1 MEKFARL
8 TALSQVSA
16 LLNDT
21 TTHKDSSDNVVLK
34 IVTVSKS
41 TPMKDLVIPV
51 NVSEADETKE
61 TNVVS
66 RVTVT
71 FPAASLSQ
79 LLSRNSKHLVVAI
92 QYSLIVSVC
101 LTDTSQLAVYVL
113 VFNNLEEFMPTN
125 TVEDNRTLLKS
136 VGDLKNMS
144 DRVIGAPIVSLS
156 IVEAGEQYNARSAKL
171 ILEEPVRI
179 NYEIPGN
186 LSCNCS
192 FWEYGR

>member
-136 VGDLKNMS
+136 VGDLKY
-144 DRVIGAPIVSLS
+144 VCIKLHIFGLS
-156 IVEAGEQYNARSAKL
+156 ACLVLDVCMQKH
-171 ILEEPVRI
+171 V
-179 NYEIPGN
+179 
-186 LSCNCS
+186 
-192 FWEYGR
+192 